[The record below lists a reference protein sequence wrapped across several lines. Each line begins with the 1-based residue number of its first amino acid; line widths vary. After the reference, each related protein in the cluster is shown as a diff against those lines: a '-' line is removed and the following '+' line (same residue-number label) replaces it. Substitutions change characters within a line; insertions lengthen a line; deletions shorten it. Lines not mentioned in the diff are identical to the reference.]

1 MPMPHG
7 FELSLKA
14 GVRKRE
20 LFGWA
25 MYDFANSGYTTVIL
39 TAVYAAYFVGSV
51 AQGATWATLAWTASL
66 SLSYLVVMLTI
77 PAISLQA
84 DARGNKLQW
93 LRWSTLG
100 CVITTAALAW
110 PHSDH
115 LWLAI
120 LLLVLSNVFYSYGE
134 SLIAAFLPEIA
145 RPHALGRVSGWGW
158 GWGYL
163 GGMLTLGL
171 CLAYVLQA
179 QANDQPATQF
189 VPVTLWMT
197 AGIFG
202 VAALLTFAFL
212 RERAVLNTQQ
222 AQAAMTWP
230 QAVRVSLQGLQTSY
244 QSTRDFVDFR
254 RLLYCTVAYQAGVA
268 VAITIAAIYAEQ
280 VIGFEPQETMILIFA
295 LNIAAAVGALGFG
308 HVQDVLGHK
317 RALAM
322 TLVIWILTCLIA
334 AWSSSKGEFW
344 IAATLAGIAMG
355 SSQSAGRAMVGQFS
369 PEARRAEF
377 FGLWSVAIRL
387 ASIIGPLSY
396 GLITLV
402 TQGQHRIAIV
412 ATALFFV
419 AGLWIL
425 KSIQMERGAAAAH

>member
-1 MPMPHG
+1 MSSPKG
-7 FELSLKA
+7 FEQLLKA

-39 TAVYAAYFVGSV
+39 TAVYSAYFVGSV
-51 AQGATWATLAWTASL
+51 AQGASWATLAWTASL
-66 SLSYLVVMLTI
+66 SLSYLLVMLTI

-93 LRWSTLG
+93 LRFSTLG

-110 PHSDH
+110 PHSDY

-120 LLLVLSNVFYSYGE
+120 VLLVLSNLFYSYGE

-145 RPHALGRVSGWGW
+145 RPNTLGRVSGWGW
-158 GWGYL
+158 GWGYV

-171 CLAYVLQA
+171 CLTYVLQA
-179 QANDQPATQF
+179 QAKNQPATQF
-189 VPVTLWMT
+189 VPVTLWIT
-197 AGIFG
+197 AIIFG
-202 VAALLTFAFL
+202 LAALVTFVFL
-212 RERAVLNTQQ
+212 RERAVLNPQEPRSALTW
-222 AQAAMTWP
+222 AQAL
-230 QAVRVSLQGLQTSY
+230 RVSLQSFQTSY
-244 QSTRDFVDFR
+244 QSTRHFVDFR
-254 RLLYCTVAYQAGVA
+254 RLLHCTVAYQAGVA

-308 HVQDVLGHK
+308 HVQDALGHK
-317 RALAM
+317 RALAF
-322 TLVIWILTCLIA
+322 TLVIWILTCLVA
-334 AWSSSKGEFW
+334 AWSSTKGEFW
-344 IAATLAGIAMG
+344 IAATLAGVAMG
-355 SSQSAGRAMVGQFS
+355 SSQSAGRAMVGLLS
-369 PEARRAEF
+369 PETRRAEF

-396 GLITLV
+396 GIITLI
-402 TQGQHRIAIV
+402 TQGQHRVAIV

-419 AGLWIL
+419 AGLWLL
-425 KSIQMERGAAAAH
+425 KSIQMERGVAAAN

>member
-1 MPMPHG
+1 MSSPKG
-7 FELSLKA
+7 FEQSLKE

-51 AQGATWATLAWTASL
+51 AQGAPWATLAWTASL
-66 SLSYLVVMLTI
+66 SMSYLLVMLTI

-93 LRWSTLG
+93 LRFSTLG

-120 LLLVLSNVFYSYGE
+120 VLLVLSNVFYSYGE

-145 RPHALGRVSGWGW
+145 RPNTLGRVSGWGW
-158 GWGYL
+158 GWGYV

-179 QANDQPATQF
+179 QAKNHPATQF
-189 VPVTLWMT
+189 VPVTLWIT
-197 AGIFG
+197 AIIFG
-202 VAALLTFAFL
+202 LAALVTFVFL
-212 RERAVLNTQQ
+212 RERAVVNTQE
-222 AQAAMTWP
+222 ARSSLTWA
-230 QAVRVSLQGLQTSY
+230 QAVRVSLQSLQTSY
-244 QSTRDFVDFR
+244 QSTRHFVDFR
-254 RLLYCTVAYQAGVA
+254 RLLHCTVAYQAGVA

-295 LNIAAAVGALGFG
+295 LNVAAAVGALSFG
-308 HVQDVLGHK
+308 HVQDALGHK
-317 RALAM
+317 RALAL
-322 TLVIWILTCLIA
+322 TLVIWILTCLVA
-334 AWSSSKGEFW
+334 AWSSTKGEFW
-344 IAATLAGIAMG
+344 IAATLAGVAMG
-355 SSQSAGRAMVGQFS
+355 SSQSAGRAMVGLLS
-369 PEARRAEF
+369 PESRRAEF

-396 GLITLV
+396 GIITLI
-402 TQGQHRIAIV
+402 TQGQHRVAIV

-419 AGLWIL
+419 VGLWML
-425 KSIQMERGAAAAH
+425 KSIQMERGVAAAN